1 MMLAD
6 LLCPGLGTVLQEG
19 YEVKDIS
26 KRTGSKKQELWGK
39 IEGNGSVQAKE
50 RKNEGKDDSILKMHR
65 GKNKLLFYMLR
76 AQRKH

>member
-6 LLCPGLGTVLQEG
+6 LLCLGLGTVLQEG
-19 YEVKDIS
+19 YEVEEIS
-26 KRTGSKKQELWGK
+26 KRTGSKKQDLWGK
-39 IEGNGSVQAKE
+39 IEGNGSLRAKE

-65 GKNKLLFYMLR
+65 GKNKLLLHMLR